1 MKKMVPIIAA
11 CVLLCAFCGCANY
24 IIGDF
29 YDNAEAYSVGDFTYN
44 VKDVERIEIY
54 WARGSVNIKNSDKET
69 LSAIE
74 KNNDSGDEGF
84 KMRWLIDGKT
94 LFVRFCESGF
104 VYKDFFLKKGDKN
117 LDIEIPDGIEL
128 VVSTVSASVCTENH
142 ELKDAEI
149 SSVSGDLTLVSMKAA
164 EISLSTT
171 SGKIK
176 WTKELIGD
184 EIGLGS
190 VSGEIIGGELSAGT
204 IEIGTTSGKVS
215 LQSVVSRKDFFCDTV
230 SGSVSVGDFVG
241 AEDCVARISTTSG
254 YVNLGLESAGRISVG
269 TVSGDVKITLLGE
282 NGFTADYS
290 TVSGSFVCDKYS
302 VENRKFVVGNG
313 KIRLEVETTS
323 GDFFVKQ

>member
-29 YDNAEAYSVGDFTYN
+29 YDNAEAYSAGDFTYN

-176 WTKELIGD
+176 MD
-184 EIGLGS
+184 ERTYRRRNRTRQRFG
-190 VSGEIIGGELSAGT
+190 
-204 IEIGTTSGKVS
+204 
-215 LQSVVSRKDFFCDTV
+215 RNNRR
-230 SGSVSVGDFVG
+230 
-241 AEDCVARISTTSG
+241 RI
-254 YVNLGLESAGRISVG
+254 
-269 TVSGDVKITLLGE
+269 
-282 NGFTADYS
+282 
-290 TVSGSFVCDKYS
+290 VCRYD
-302 VENRKFVVGNG
+302 
-313 KIRLEVETTS
+313 
-323 GDFFVKQ
+323 